1 MAGARASSGAVRLA
15 ALVLAVAAIACGCGS
30 RGATAAVERHYA
42 SKPADAAL
50 VSHEIIEV
58 DQWAEHGAVAR
69 VRERYADGRVEE
81 VRLEVVGRGGV
92 WKVEDPG
99 RDR

>member
-1 MAGARASSGAVRLA
+1 MAGARAQSGALKVA
-15 ALVLAVAAIACGCGS
+15 ALVLAAAACGCGS

-42 SKPADAAL
+42 AKTADPAL
-50 VSHEIIEV
+50 VSHEIIDV
-58 DQWAEHGAVAR
+58 DQWSEHGAVAR
-69 VRERYADGRVEE
+69 VRERYADGRVVE

-92 WKVEDPG
+92 WKVDDTV